1 MSSYFDVESTLA
13 IGNRCPTGQLTLIPI
28 HASGNY
34 PDGICCSDYFISSYT
49 STLTTLLKSQS
60 SSQQPLSAD
69 MAKVVLA
76 AVPHATYRH
85 APHIHGTTQEVNAVY
100 AQLNGVQPPLH
111 PSQVVILH
119 SAMSEDL
126 LAQLKDVSILHLA
139 SHGEQLQGDP
149 LQSGFLMADRLLTVE
164 ELMKHSVPNAFL
176 AILSACQTARGDA
189 NQADQAVHL
198 AATMQFLGFKSVV
211 ATMWYACA
219 LILSS
224 LTNCLC
230 RSMSDIV
237 GTDIAKT
244 LYQHMYKDPSKPLD
258 PDVVALALD
267 EAVQRLRTSA
277 HGKEMPPSI
286 WAPFIHIGL

>member
-1 MSSYFDVESTLA
+1 MSSHFDVENTLI

-28 HASGNY
+28 HASGTY
-34 PDGICCSDYFISSYT
+34 SDGICCSDYFISSYT

-60 SSQQPLSAD
+60 SSQQSLSAY

-164 ELMKHSVPNAFL
+164 DLMKHSVPNAFL
-176 AILSACQTARGDA
+176 AILSACQTARGDVS
-189 NQADQAVHL
+189 QADQAVHL

-219 LILSS
+219 LVL
-224 LTNCLC
+224 LNVTNCLC
-230 RSMSDIV
+230 RSMSDSV
-237 GTDIAKT
+237 GTDIAKI

-267 EAVQRLRTSA
+267 EAVQKLRTSA